1 MLSIVGKQSIRDSIA
16 IYLNIYLSE
25 ITHFSSSHLET
36 IRGSILLNSLLM
48 VILTSQL
55 VWLEIKSLI
64 YSSGPVCL
72 HLIPTP

>member
-1 MLSIVGKQSIRDSIA
+1 MLSIVGKQSIRDSID
-16 IYLNIYLSE
+16 IYHLGSE

-36 IRGSILLNSLLM
+36 IRGSILLSSLLM
-48 VILTSQL
+48 VTLTSQL